1 MYMGLLTFKNKPIK
15 KVKAIKTLT
24 FEFLSEG
31 GQSRTNQYI
40 LSVSQVCLDFITSCR
55 ADEPGTV

>member
-31 GQSRTNQYI
+31 GQSQTNQYI

-55 ADEPGTV
+55 VDEPGTV

>member
-1 MYMGLLTFKNKPIK
+1 MALLTFKNKPIK

-24 FEFLSEG
+24 LEFLSEG
-31 GQSRTNQYI
+31 GQSQTNQYI